1 MSITAAYTDERNR
14 ILHMVESG
22 QMTADQAAQ
31 LLDALGQERERPIA
45 ERTRNRT
52 VRIRVTNSAANPR
65 KLNLTATLPVYL
77 IEVSL
82 RLGTLLIP
90 QLSGSAIEG
99 LLRSI
104 EEGATGRL
112 LDMQDLEAGER
123 VEIFVE

>member
-1 MSITAAYTDERNR
+1 MSAFTDERNR
-14 ILHMVESG
+14 ILHMIETG
-22 QMTADQAAQ
+22 QMTANQAAQ
-31 LLDALGQERERPIA
+31 LLDVLGPERDRSIIN
-45 ERTRNRT
+45 RTRNRIL
-52 VRIRVTNSAANPR
+52 RLRVTNTATNR
-65 KLNLTATLPVYL
+65 QKINLEATLPVYL

-82 RLGTLLIP
+82 RLGTRLIP

-123 VEIFVE
+123 VEIFAE